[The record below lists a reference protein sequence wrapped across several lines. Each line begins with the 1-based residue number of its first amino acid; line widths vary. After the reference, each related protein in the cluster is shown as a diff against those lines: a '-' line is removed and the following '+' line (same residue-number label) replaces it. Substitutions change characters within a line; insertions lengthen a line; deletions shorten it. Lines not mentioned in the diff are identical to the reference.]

1 LVGGILGLIGVTITL
16 FYSFFNDKRSRK
28 FQLQLESDNKNFQ
41 NTLAIQEHERRIWM
55 KKYEV
60 LVQLIGSRYD
70 LSSAEFKR
78 AFNSVPA
85 VFFDSPDVIKSHK
98 NFYSYKSNPS
108 VDDGLASEKLV
119 NVFVEM
125 YRNLEIEENVD
136 ETYLNKIFDT
146 Y

>member
-1 LVGGILGLIGVTITL
+1 MVGGILGLVGVTITL
-16 FYSFFNDKRSRK
+16 FYSFFNDKRSKK
-28 FQLQLESDNKNFQ
+28 FQLQLESDNENFQ

-70 LSSAEFKR
+70 LSSTEFKR

-85 VFFDSPDVIKSHK
+85 VFFDSPDVIKSYK
-98 NFYSYKSNPS
+98 NFYSYKSNSS
-108 VDDGLASEKLV
+108 VDDGLANEKLV

-125 YRNLEIEENVD
+125 YRDLEIEENVD
-136 ETYLNKIFDT
+136 ETDLEKIFDT
-146 Y
+146 H